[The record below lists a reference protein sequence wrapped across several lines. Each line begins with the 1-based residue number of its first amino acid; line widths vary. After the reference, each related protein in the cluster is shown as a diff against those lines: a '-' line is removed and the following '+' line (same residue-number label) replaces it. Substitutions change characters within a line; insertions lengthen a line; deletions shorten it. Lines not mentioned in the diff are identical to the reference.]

1 MIFYK
6 NKEIYLENSTKSNT
20 KTPQKSLKT
29 LLNKLKRGM
38 KLTIINTM
46 TYMYLVWTRAL
57 VGAPS
62 EASRAGTG
70 EGLVG
75 RL

>member
-6 NKEIYLENSTKSNT
+6 NKEIYLENSTKFNT

-62 EASRAGTG
+62 EVSKFDFSNNF
-70 EGLVG
+70 VS
-75 RL
+75 

>member
-6 NKEIYLENSTKSNT
+6 NKEIYLENSTKFNT

-46 TYMYLVWTRAL
+46 TLDEKTDL
-57 VGAPS
+57 P
-62 EASRAGTG
+62 
-70 EGLVG
+70 L
-75 RL
+75 